1 MKRNMSDR
9 GRKRNPRSL
18 ARAYGA
24 ALAAALLL
32 AALTCPGCS
41 RTRDASG
48 KETELVTRA
57 VESYVQEVKAL
68 PEDAWSRGPVW
79 LVGAESVKVLRV
91 EKMRGTFKALVH
103 FRSAGQETTR
113 YLLVQ
118 EKGGQ
123 YRVAGAL

>member
-1 MKRNMSDR
+1 MKRDMLGS
-9 GRKRNPRSL
+9 GRERNARSL

-32 AALTCPGCS
+32 ALVICPGCS
-41 RTRDASG
+41 RTTDASG

-57 VESYVQEVKAL
+57 VESYVQQVKAL
-68 PEDAWSRGPVW
+68 PEDARSRAPVW
-79 LVGAESVKVLRV
+79 LVGAESVKVLKV
-91 EKMRGTFKALVH
+91 EKMRGTFKALVQ